1 MCHPSHFGAGFSLF
15 GAWSLGFF
23 GPFSPLVIVCQDFL
37 VSLVV
42 VLVCVFVHTYRCSF
56 NPVRFFLWGSALWA
70 NHLSPSFGPFFL
82 FCCSLFFSLSL
93 YSIPIWCS
101 YARTPVLFTR
111 PRPSSRTKS
120 CVSCRF
126 WSRWSILVNCRLF
139 SSCRGALSGLPSNI
153 PRIKSA
159 L

>member
-56 NPVRFFLWGSALWA
+56 NPVRFFLWGIGPLGQPFEPWA
-70 NHLSPSFGPFFL
+70 FSPFLLFAFFFL
-82 FCCSLFFSLSL
+82 FPFIRFQYGVPMREHLCCSR
-93 YSIPIWCS
+93 
-101 YARTPVLFTR
+101 ARGRRRARKAACLVVFG
-111 PRPSSRTKS
+111 
-120 CVSCRF
+120 VGGRF
-126 WSRWSILVNCRLF
+126 
-139 SSCRGALSGLPSNI
+139 
-153 PRIKSA
+153 
-159 L
+159 